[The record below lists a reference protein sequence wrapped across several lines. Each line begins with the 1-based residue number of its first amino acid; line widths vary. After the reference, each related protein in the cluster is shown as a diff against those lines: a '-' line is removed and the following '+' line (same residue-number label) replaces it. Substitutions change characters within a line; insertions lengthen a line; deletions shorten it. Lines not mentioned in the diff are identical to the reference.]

1 MMPPRAR
8 LIRLASV
15 CEMMRSDYEPERAT
29 AARIATRMV
38 HELPGTWT
46 GLITAVPAP
55 ADDTIRRAKYAIQLC
70 RLGRITE
77 GQCLRQITAVLEGRY

>member
-15 CEMMRSDYEPERAT
+15 CEMMRSEYEPERAT

-38 HELPGTWT
+38 HDLPGTWT
-46 GLITAVPAP
+46 GLITAMS
-55 ADDTIRRAKYAIQLC
+55 DDEIIRKAKYAIQLC
-70 RLGRITE
+70 RYGSITE
-77 GQCLRQITAVLEGRY
+77 RQCVSQIAAVLDGRY

>member
-1 MMPPRAR
+1 MMPTRAR

-38 HELPGTWT
+38 HDLPGTWT
-46 GLITAVPAP
+46 ELITAQP
-55 ADDTIRRAKYAIQLC
+55 ADDAIRKTKYAIQLWRC
-70 RLGRITE
+70 GSITD